1 MLSQKSGYKL
11 DFISTYL
18 RLVIDAKKMVNMS
31 NNRLLNN
38 KKQVCWVN
46 AESKK
51 GIQSEFHFYIP
62 SFVVEAKY
70 LVDVITNWLLDN
82 KWLVKIR

>member
-1 MLSQKSGYKL
+1 MPKNWSIWATTDYYTIKDSSRLDYLVNVEWRYKSAESMLSQKSGYKL

-38 KKQVCWVN
+38 KK
-46 AESKK
+46 
-51 GIQSEFHFYIP
+51 
-62 SFVVEAKY
+62 
-70 LVDVITNWLLDN
+70 
-82 KWLVKIR
+82 LVKIRLFH